1 MQARSGPAAS
11 RPGGQA
17 SHCTLGP
24 SLLISTSGMMTGAQ
38 GTSHSL
44 KPVGHRASPGLRRF
58 WGKIFLGAVLL
69 IGPEERGGPGG
80 RPVAAGPPRGSPPLL
95 QNEEGGP
102 RRGDPDGGWAL
113 PAGAPPSPGGRPA
126 HLRAAVSLLGRAGQV
141 WRWVGSPE
149 CPRSQEPP
157 CARHSGLAEPHAGV
171 PGAWGGAPTKRAAPA
186 RPLPAPARLAGA
198 LRRGAGGPCGLAPSE
213 ARSMARALTWR
224 CCPWCLTEDE
234 KAAARID
241 QEINRI
247 LLEQKKRDRGELK
260 LLLLGESRAR
270 GARSG
275 RAAGGQL
282 PAGTGELGTHCLD
295 GETEAQL
302 LVQRCEQ
309 RAPRPPPG
317 RPAGCLQE
325 PRVPAPPDS
334 CPAGPARPTSCGVMG
349 REWGAQA
356 CLAHLSLSLRGAPL
370 VLGPCH
376 AASWDGL
383 DPGLFWRPISTKSS
397 GPEHGPVAL
406 PD

>member
-1 MQARSGPAAS
+1 
-11 RPGGQA
+11 
-17 SHCTLGP
+17 
-24 SLLISTSGMMTGAQ
+24 
-38 GTSHSL
+38 
-44 KPVGHRASPGLRRF
+44 
-58 WGKIFLGAVLL
+58 
-69 IGPEERGGPGG
+69 
-80 RPVAAGPPRGSPPLL
+80 
-95 QNEEGGP
+95 
-102 RRGDPDGGWAL
+102 
-113 PAGAPPSPGGRPA
+113 
-126 HLRAAVSLLGRAGQV
+126 
-141 WRWVGSPE
+141 
-149 CPRSQEPP
+149 
-157 CARHSGLAEPHAGV
+157 
-171 PGAWGGAPTKRAAPA
+171 
-186 RPLPAPARLAGA
+186 
-198 LRRGAGGPCGLAPSE
+198 
-213 ARSMARALTWR
+213 MARALTWR

-270 GARSG
+270 GAGSG

-282 PAGTGELGTHCLD
+282 PAGPGELGTHCLD

-356 CLAHLSLSLRGAPL
+356 CLAHLSLSLWGAPL